1 MANKKI
7 SEFPE
12 LDSGSVTNT
21 DVLPIVND
29 ATNKKFSWSSIKT
42 ALSSVFLQKS
52 SNLSDVTSASAARNN
67 ILPSKTS
74 NALKVLRVN
83 SGETDYE
90 LATSTDLVDWGDIGG
105 TLSNQTDLQTALN
118 ARELLSNKATDLSSN
133 DNTHYPTT
141 AAVKSAIDSAVA
153 GLLDYRGVYNANTNV
168 FPSTGGSG
176 SSGAILKGDC
186 WFIGEPGTLGGT
198 PVNTGDLLI
207 ANTDTPGQTA
217 GNWNVVEQNFGYTP
231 ENVANKDT
239 DGTLSANSDTKY
251 ASQKA
256 TKTYA
261 DTKIASSY
269 LDTDGTLSANSDSKI
284 ATQKAT
290 KTYADTKIASSYLD
304 TDGTLAANSDTRIAT
319 QKATKT
325 YVDTIVNPIQQSPA
339 IKIFGA
345 LGSEIVAEPWWGHF
359 GLVTQGVAMTSQ
371 RLHLHAIWLEKP
383 SLITGVAFSLQ
394 TSGVYTANNYNGV
407 GLFTYSGGTLTLV
420 ASSTSDGN
428 IWKGTAFT
436 INKKAFSSAYTAAA
450 GLYFIGLLY
459 SSSAVTTAPAL
470 FAAPDGAS
478 NIQSIMDFSNS
489 AKVNGYVG
497 SRTSLPSTQAMS
509 GVTSSGYGTRF
520 YAGLYVTNS

>member
-12 LDSGSVTNT
+12 LDPGNIADS
-21 DVLPIVND
+21 DVMPIVND
-29 ATNKKFSWSSIKT
+29 ATNKKFSWTSIKT
-42 ALSSVFLQKS
+42 ALASVFLQKS
-52 SNLSDVTSASAARNN
+52 SNLSDVASASAARNN
-67 ILPSKTS
+67 ILPSKTG

-90 LATSTDLVDWGDIGG
+90 LAASTDLVDWGDIGG
-105 TLSNQTDLQTALN
+105 TLSNQTDLQSALT

-141 AAVKSAIDSAVA
+141 AAVKTAIDSAVA

-239 DGTLSANSDTKY
+239 DGALTANSDTKY

-261 DTKIASSY
+261 DTK
-269 LDTDGTLSANSDSKI
+269 LPL
-284 ATQKAT
+284 
-290 KTYADTKIASSYLD
+290 SYLD
-304 TDGTLAANSDTRIAT
+304 TDGTLAANSDTRVAS
-319 QKATKT
+319 QRATKT
-325 YVDTIVNPIQQSPA
+325 YVDNGLNPINQSPM
-339 IKIFGA
+339 IKICRA
-345 LGSEIVAEPWWGHF
+345 LGGTVLADPWWGNF
-359 GLVTQGVAMTSQ
+359 GWVTQGLAMTSQ
-371 RLHLHAIWLEKP
+371 RLHLHAVWLEKEAT
-383 SLITGVAFSLQ
+383 LTGIAFSLL
-394 TSGVYTANNYNGV
+394 TTGAYTASNYNGV
-407 GLFTYSGGTLTLV
+407 GLYTYSGGTLTLV
-420 ASSTSDGN
+420 ASSTNDGN
-428 IWKGTAFT
+428 IWKGTSFI
-436 INKKAFSSAYTAAA
+436 INKKAFSSTYAASA

-459 SSSAVTTAPAL
+459 SASAVTTAPAL
-470 FAAPDGAS
+470 FSADNLTS
-478 NIQSIMDFSNS
+478 NIQNIMDFTNS
-489 AKVNGYVG
+489 AKINGYVG
-497 SRTSLPSTQAMS
+497 SQTSLPASQAMS
-509 GVTSSGYGTRF
+509 GVTSSGYSTRF
-520 YAGLYVTNS
+520 WAGLY